1 MSHFNFQR
9 KNEDTNLLYSQS
21 CKMRPFS
28 KIFKHSIYV
37 LCTLESK
44 EGFRRNK
51 TIKKESNVDDKD
63 DGVLFFFF
71 FTSFGILS
79 RSKLVLTF
87 MYTSLPE
94 LCCMY

>member
-9 KNEDTNLLYSQS
+9 KNEDTNLLHSQS

-63 DGVLFFFF
+63 DGVLFF
-71 FTSFGILS
+71 SS
-79 RSKLVLTF
+79 
-87 MYTSLPE
+87 SLHLEFSLDPNW
-94 LCCMY
+94 Y